1 MNKQILT
8 LAFAITCIGFTIQS
22 TAQTNKEK
30 KSRYYQNNA
39 PDPEFNIQG
48 FFVEN
53 EKNEVDSKP
62 VEKEYDVKINR
73 NERDDKYRKKSD

>member
-8 LAFAITCIGFTIQS
+8 LAFAATCIGFTMQT

-53 EKNEVDSKP
+53 EKT
-62 VEKEYDVKINR
+62 R
-73 NERDDKYRKKSD
+73 